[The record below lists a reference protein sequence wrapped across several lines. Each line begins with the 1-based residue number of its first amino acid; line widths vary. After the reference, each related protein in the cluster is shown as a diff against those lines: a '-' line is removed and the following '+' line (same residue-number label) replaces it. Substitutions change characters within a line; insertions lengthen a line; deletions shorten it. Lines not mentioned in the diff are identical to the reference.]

1 MATAALVLKLNAN
14 YSNDPN
20 GSMSALIC
28 RPPNG
33 AARRARNTRD
43 RFNPL
48 LRSWWAMCGAFQE
61 YPVKAAEPGFAAAAL
76 SLAPLLR
83 RTLIGMANAFEE

>member
-33 AARRARNTRD
+33 AARRARN

-48 LRSWWAMCGAFQE
+48 LRSWWAMRGAFQE

-83 RTLIGMANAFEE
+83 RTLIGMANAFEA